1 MQPVDFTTLT
11 AVCADLRSRWIP
23 ARVEQ
28 VYQRDVHTIFIALRT
43 LQGRGWLTI
52 CWHPQAARICLGS
65 PPPRDR
71 DTFTFSD
78 QLRHQLNGLAL
89 IAIAPV
95 TPWERVIDLQFAQR
109 PDDEPLW
116 HLYVEVMGKYSNAI
130 LTDGSDRIITVAHQV
145 SAKQSRVRTVQTGQP
160 YELPPSLL
168 GDTPYL
174 EESRERWQERVS
186 LVPGAIGKQLV
197 KIYRGLSPTLANF
210 MVKAA
215 KLETSRS
222 TEDLSSQEWTNLFQH
237 WQEWLSAIATE
248 NFTPGWTETGYTV
261 LPWGLTKPEK
271 NLQVLLDRYYSE
283 AWERQQ
289 FQQLHHQIAQKLK
302 NIGKKLTQKAQGF
315 RDRLAQSEDADKY
328 RTRGDLLMAYLHQW
342 QPGMTSISL
351 MDFETEVPVTIPLNP
366 EKNAVQNARAFYKKH
381 QKLKRARGAIAPLLK
396 EVETEIQYLE
406 QVEEALN
413 QLDRYRSTEDLQA
426 LQEIR
431 EELIQQGYLEGRK
444 GDTSKRRDRVKES
457 QPHCYP
463 TPSGF
468 EVWIGRNNRQNDRL
482 SFGIAGD
489 YDLWFHAQEIAGSHV
504 LLRLKPG
511 AVAENIDVQ
520 FAADLAAYYS
530 RGRQSDRVP
539 VVYTRPKFVYKPKGA
554 KPGIAIYKR
563 EQVVWGR
570 SHKARE
576 YLESRQ

>member
-11 AVCADLRSRWIP
+11 AICSDIRSRWIP

-43 LQGRGWLTI
+43 LKGRGWLTI

-78 QLRHQLNGLAL
+78 QLRHQLNKLAL
-89 IAIAPV
+89 TAIAPV
-95 TPWERVIDLQFAQR
+95 STWERVIDLQFAQR
-109 PDDEPLW
+109 PDDPPLW

-130 LTDGSDRIITVAHQV
+130 LTDGRDRIVTVAHQV

-168 GDTPYL
+168 GDTPNL

-186 LVPGAIGKQLV
+186 LVPGAIAKQLV
-197 KIYRGLSPTLANF
+197 KIYRGLSPTLANSIAE
-210 MVKAA
+210 AA
-215 KLETSRS
+215 GIEPSRS
-222 TEDLSSQEWTNLFQH
+222 TEDLSDRAWESLFQC
-237 WQEWLSAIATE
+237 WQEWLEAIATG
-248 NFTPGWTETGYTV
+248 NFTPGWTEKGYTV
-261 LPWGLTKPEK
+261 LPWGSIEPEP
-271 NLQVLLDRYYSE
+271 NVQVLLDRYYSE
-283 AWERQQ
+283 GWNRQQ

-302 NIGKKLTQKAQGF
+302 NIGKKLGQKAQGF
-315 RDRLAQSEDADKY
+315 RDRLAQSEDAEIY

-342 QPGMTSISL
+342 QPGMKSIAL
-351 MDFETEVPVTIPLNP
+351 ADFETGEPVKIPLNP
-366 EKNAVQNARAFYKKH
+366 EKNAVQNAQTLYKKH
-381 QKLKRARGAIAPLLK
+381 QKLKRAREAIAPLLE

-413 QLDRYRSTEDLQA
+413 QLDRDRGEEDLQA
-426 LQEIR
+426 LKEIR
-431 EELIQQGYLEGRK
+431 DELVQQGYLEARK
-444 GDTSKRRDRVKES
+444 GETSKGRDRPKES
-457 QPHCYP
+457 QPHCYQ

-482 SFGIAGD
+482 SFNIAGD

-511 AVAENIDVQ
+511 TVAEETDLQ

-570 SHKARE
+570 SQKAKE
-576 YLESRQ
+576 YVKIHQ